1 MDDTQRKMFLYE
13 NKVKIYLQVKPFEFD
28 ATLYECY
35 DKNGR
40 MLGYVPTK
48 YEGKDI
54 SFNLKNLSL
63 DDVETFN

>member
-1 MDDTQRKMFLYE
+1 VEGAQKKMFMWE
-13 NKVKIYLQVKPFEFD
+13 NKIKIFLYVKPFEFD

-35 DKNGR
+35 DKKGN

-48 YEGKDI
+48 YEEKDI

-63 DDVETFN
+63 DDIERV